1 MKEVESFSQFLTSG
15 NVDINLVGF
24 VIDLLLTAVLSYA
37 LGKLYVR
44 YGNNLSNRAQFS
56 KNFLMLAMI
65 TMVIIGI
72 VKSSLALSLG
82 LVGALSIIR
91 FRSAIK
97 EPEELLYLFLSIAI
111 GLGFGADQ
119 RVITLVAFIIIA
131 IFIVIASKMNG
142 GQSDNQNLHLTIF
155 SKYPDDMSLEAMTA
169 ELDKYC
175 EVVNMKRF
183 DVSNEFIEAAFLI
196 EFVSFKELTELK
208 TSLQQLDGES
218 KISFLDNKG
227 IVG

>member
-1 MKEVESFSQFLTSG
+1 
-15 NVDINLVGF
+15 
-24 VIDLLLTAVLSYA
+24 
-37 LGKLYVR
+37 
-44 YGNNLSNRAQFS
+44 
-56 KNFLMLAMI
+56 
-65 TMVIIGI
+65 
-72 VKSSLALSLG
+72 
-82 LVGALSIIR
+82 
-91 FRSAIK
+91 
-97 EPEELLYLFLSIAI
+97 
-111 GLGFGADQ
+111 
-119 RVITLVAFIIIA
+119 
-131 IFIVIASKMNG
+131 MNG